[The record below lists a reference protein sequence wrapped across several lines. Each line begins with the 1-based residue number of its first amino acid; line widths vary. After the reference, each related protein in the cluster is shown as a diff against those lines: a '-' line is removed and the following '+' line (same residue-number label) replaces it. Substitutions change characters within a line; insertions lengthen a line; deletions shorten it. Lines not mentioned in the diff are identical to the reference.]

1 MATKQTDPQLRL
13 HTVPSY
19 HAVKIKP
26 SIPIR
31 RSICCCEQ
39 HISNMAKSA
48 PKKEMKVKRR
58 RGPATFNSYIFKVM
72 KQVHPETR
80 ISKKGMTII
89 NNFVTDTFEKVALE
103 ASKLCRIHKRGTIS
117 SRDVQSA
124 VRLVL
129 PGELSKHAVSEGT
142 KAMTKFSQA

>member
-1 MATKQTDPQLRL
+1 MAP
-13 HTVPSY
+13 
-19 HAVKIKP
+19 
-26 SIPIR
+26 
-31 RSICCCEQ
+31 
-39 HISNMAKSA
+39 AKKTEKKA
-48 PKKEMKVKRR
+48 PVIKRR
-58 RGPATFNSYIFKVM
+58 KGKQTFNSYIFKVM

-80 ISKKGMTII
+80 ISQKGMAII

>member
-1 MATKQTDPQLRL
+1 MQLQCFVVTSIVDFAIMAK
-13 HTVPSY
+13 TV
-19 HAVKIKP
+19 AK
-26 SIPIR
+26 
-31 RSICCCEQ
+31 
-39 HISNMAKSA
+39 KSA
-48 PKKEMKVKRR
+48 PKNTATKKYKC
-58 RGPATFNSYIFKVM
+58 RGVESWKTYIFRVL

-80 ISKKGMTII
+80 ISQKGMAII

>member
-1 MATKQTDPQLRL
+1 MAK
-13 HTVPSY
+13 V
-19 HAVKIKP
+19 AAK
-26 SIPIR
+26 
-31 RSICCCEQ
+31 
-39 HISNMAKSA
+39 KSA
-48 PKKEMKVKRR
+48 PKTAVKRTTR
-58 RGPATFNSYIFKVM
+58 RKGVESWKTYIFRVL

-80 ISKKGMTII
+80 ISQKGMSII

>member
-1 MATKQTDPQLRL
+1 MKKVAK
-13 HTVPSY
+13 
-19 HAVKIKP
+19 
-26 SIPIR
+26 
-31 RSICCCEQ
+31 
-39 HISNMAKSA
+39 KSA
-48 PKKEMKVKRR
+48 PMEKKRR
-58 RGPATFNSYIFKVM
+58 KAVAPYKTYIFKIM

-80 ISKKGMTII
+80 ISKKGIAII

>member
-1 MATKQTDPQLRL
+1 
-13 HTVPSY
+13 
-19 HAVKIKP
+19 
-26 SIPIR
+26 
-31 RSICCCEQ
+31 
-39 HISNMAKSA
+39 MAKKVA
-48 PKKEMKVKRR
+48 PKPTVARR
-58 RGPATFNSYIFKVM
+58 RRRTVSYNSYIFKVM

-80 ISKKGMTII
+80 ISKKGIAII

-129 PGELSKHAVSEGT
+129 PGELAKHAVSEGT

>member
-1 MATKQTDPQLRL
+1 MA
-13 HTVPSY
+13 PSKKN
-19 HAVKIKP
+19 AVKKT
-26 SIPIR
+26 
-31 RSICCCEQ
+31 
-39 HISNMAKSA
+39 
-48 PKKEMKVKRR
+48 VKRR
-58 RGPATFNSYIFKVM
+58 KGVQSYNSYIFKVM

-80 ISKKGMTII
+80 ISKKGIAII

>member
-1 MATKQTDPQLRL
+1 MQLQCFVVTSIVDFAIMAK
-13 HTVPSY
+13 TV
-19 HAVKIKP
+19 AK
-26 SIPIR
+26 
-31 RSICCCEQ
+31 
-39 HISNMAKSA
+39 KSA
-48 PKKEMKVKRR
+48 PKNTATKKIKRR
-58 RGPATFNSYIFKVM
+58 GVESWKTYIFRVL

-80 ISKKGMTII
+80 ISQKGMAII

-117 SRDVQSA
+117 SRDIQSA